1 MPLEAEPGGESVRR
15 LFFALWPDEDVRDRL
30 QAIIAGLHDR
40 VAARWVRREQF
51 HITLFF
57 LGAVPESD
65 VPRLR
70 RLELQWP
77 EGFELP
83 LQDLRFLRRRQMI
96 WLVPRTPPEGLRRLV
111 QVLGEGLDACGIGRD
126 LRPFHAH
133 LTLARKA
140 RCDCLGPSS
149 VARIGWTVRSVEL
162 MESVLDRSGA
172 HYRVLQSW
180 PLQAMPTGG
189 SVE

>member
-1 MPLEAEPGGESVRR
+1 MPSEAEPGGEPVRR

-30 QAIIAGLHDR
+30 QAVVAELHDR

-51 HITLFF
+51 HITLLF

-65 VPRLR
+65 VLRLR

-83 LQDLRFLRRRQMI
+83 LQDLRYLRRRQMI
-96 WLVPRTPPEGLRRLV
+96 WLIPRKPPEGLGRLV
-111 QVLGEGLDACGIGRD
+111 HVLGEGLDARSIGRD

-133 LTLARKA
+133 LTLARNA
-140 RCDCLGPSS
+140 RCGYLGPSS
-149 VARIGWTVRSVEL
+149 AARIGWTVRSVEL

-180 PLQAMPTGG
+180 PLQAMPTVG